1 MNKRDVSR
9 PKPTNKNDDDNR
21 AEVRCEGWSEGVVG
35 MGGGGAGR
43 RDMSSSAFTEGEG
56 WNGSSKKVKKG
67 WDGSS
72 KTFNKGWKNG
82 SLERAVGKVQRR
94 LKRVIRMGR

>member
-1 MNKRDVSR
+1 MNKADRG
-9 PKPTNKNDDDNR
+9 KNDDDNK

-43 RDMSSSAFTEGEG
+43 RDVSSSAFTEEG
-56 WNGSSKKVKKG
+56 WNGSSKKFKKG

-72 KTFNKGWKNG
+72 KTFNEGWKNG
-82 SLERAVGKVQRR
+82 SLERAVGNVQRR